1 MGIVKSLVGG
11 LVGGALGAV
20 LANLIQSAAG
30 ISSPWFL
37 LVTGLGTGL
46 GVRAAAGANRSF
58 ATGVVGAITA
68 VIALLGSSVAT
79 SFAEVSATPDEVVV
93 TEIEAADDPDA
104 ALESET
110 AAEDAGEEPG
120 DDSAAEPDEDATA
133 SDSESSDE
141 AEDSESDDAAET
153 AEESEPEP
161 IDEAAARAATA
172 AASAATAPFAGD
184 GPITDEAALEQ
195 LERQQGWSVMDF
207 LFNGVSALLAFALAS
222 GSGSNAPKSEKS

>member
-46 GVRAAAGANRSF
+46 GVRAAAGVNRNF
-58 ATGVVGAITA
+58 ATGVVGAVTA

-93 TEIEAADDPDA
+93 TEIDATDDPDA

-110 AAEDAGEEPG
+110 AAEDAGEEP
-120 DDSAAEPDEDATA
+120 DEDATA

-141 AEDSESDDAAET
+141 AADSESDDAAET
-153 AEESEPEP
+153 AEDSEPEP

-184 GPITDEAALEQ
+184 GPMTDEAALEQ
-195 LERQQGWSVMDF
+195 LERQRGWSVMDF

-222 GSGSNAPKSEKS
+222 GSGSNASKSEAS